1 MVIQNYI
8 YISIFTKIFH
18 DEIYAMLLR
27 LQKFILRLFSATRE
41 QETIKKKQKK
51 EEFIDRRNHDENTV
65 AEPLRK
71 KLSVSR

>member
-1 MVIQNYI
+1 
-8 YISIFTKIFH
+8 
-18 DEIYAMLLR
+18 MLLR

-51 EEFIDRRNHDENTV
+51 EEFIDRRNHHENTV

>member
-1 MVIQNYI
+1 
-8 YISIFTKIFH
+8 
-18 DEIYAMLLR
+18 MLLR

-51 EEFIDRRNHDENTV
+51 EFIDRRNHDENTV

>member
-1 MVIQNYI
+1 M
-8 YISIFTKIFH
+8 
-18 DEIYAMLLR
+18 
-27 LQKFILRLFSATRE
+27 RE

-51 EEFIDRRNHDENTV
+51 EEFIDRRNHHENTV